1 MTQIFLIASFLWD
14 IKTYRSKNLRH
25 LRYLRD
31 YTSRK
36 SGSSTEQVAF
46 PLIRA

>member
-1 MTQIFLIASFLWD
+1 MTQIFLIASFLWN

-31 YTSRK
+31 NVQGAYRLV
-36 SGSSTEQVAF
+36 EC
-46 PLIRA
+46 